1 MSEIILPEA
10 TQKQLRE
17 NSVISSE
24 EVAIQIGDL
33 FVSENVL
40 SKERRQINPTSISNI
55 SVTEKKEN
63 FQTKTLLK
71 G

>member
-1 MSEIILPEA
+1 MSEIILPES
-10 TQKQLRE
+10 TQKHLRE

-40 SKERRQINPTSISNI
+40 SKERRQINPTAISNL
-55 SVTEKKEN
+55 SVSEKKEN